1 MKFFR
6 VSSLR
11 VRLIALLFVAIIP
24 VFGFLWYSSIRL
36 KQTAT
41 EDAGNRALH
50 FAKVVA
56 GNQEKIIEVTHQILH
71 VFSRL
76 PIVRAKDIDQCQR
89 LFAELLQEYPY
100 YSDFVLTAPDGNLLT
115 GSKPLNHAVNA
126 SDKAWFKRT
135 MKSGDFSFGEFQ
147 TGRISNKQVLVMGFP
162 VRDESGKI
170 LGAVSAGLNLDWL
183 SNSLLSVDVPD
194 YIHVEIIDDQG
205 VILAHYPGDEGFIG
219 EKISD
224 VSHLQKMFRQN
235 SGTLRGTEHNS
246 PYLYGYQL
254 LRPLDSETVVRIGIP
269 LNIALSGANNIWHQG
284 LIWLGISSVL
294 AILVSW
300 LGGSYFVVDKVN
312 RLLHTTNEVAKGNLN
327 VRTGIGSGS
336 DELSGLA
343 SNFDRMTET
352 LQAHEAELRE
362 REESFRALVEH
373 TPDIITRFNRE
384 LACMYVNPAAETI
397 TGISREEFIG
407 QHTENLSFPK
417 ELRDLWRTKML
428 KVIET
433 DKEQKFEFT
442 YHSSQGERT
451 FYSRFVPEFGPNGEI
466 QSLLGVSRDIT
477 KLKEAREELR
487 KKEQEFRTLVENYP
501 DALGRFDR
509 ELRHIYVNPS
519 IVEITGLSAEFYI
532 GKRHRD
538 IPGIPE
544 DFLEKWESNLQRVFD
559 TGEMVEFEYS
569 YPSQSGHRIF
579 DARIIPEFYDE
590 DDVQTALAIVQD
602 ITEQREAA
610 EELRERE
617 QEFRALV
624 ESSPDLILRLDNN
637 LNNLYVNPA
646 VDQFFNLSPD
656 EFIGARMKDVAEQKL
671 QANNETVHDWETN
684 LRKTIETG
692 REHKFESHY
701 GSDEDVRYFY
711 TFVVPEIID
720 EDGKVQSI
728 LAVTREITPLKRA
741 QEKARSNEKL
751 LEGIF
756 ASLDEAVFLVNSED
770 RTIVTCN
777 KTTEKIFGYSPEELQ
792 GKNTKILHVDQET
805 YEEFNEET
813 IPPLESDGTVH
824 TEFQM
829 RRKDGSVFPTEHT
842 VTILKDESGEWSG
855 VVSVVRDITERKR
868 TERELKMSR
877 QRLQSLT
884 RHLQSVQEEERQS
897 IARDIHDE
905 LGQMLT
911 ALQMDAIWLQRKLPE
926 DMPELYKKT
935 ESMYDLVDQSI
946 ETIQRIS
953 TDLRP
958 SMLDDLGIEAVIQW
972 EADKLEDRSEI
983 ECNIEIKNDDHTLD
997 EDISIALYRVLQEAL
1012 TNVLRHAE
1020 ATKVD
1025 ISYMITEEKVILVIK
1040 DNGGGISKEAV
1051 HSSHS
1056 FGLSG
1061 MRERVEAWDG
1071 TFEVHGEDGKGTTVR
1086 ATIPLT

>member
-6 VSSLR
+6 FSSLR

-24 VFGFLWYSSIRL
+24 AFGFLWYSSIRL

-76 PIVRAKDIDQCQR
+76 PIVRSKDIDQCRQ

-100 YSDFVLTAPDGNLLT
+100 YSEFVLAAPNGDVLT
-115 GSKPLNHAVNA
+115 GSKPLDHTVNA

-147 TGRISNKQVLVMGFP
+147 TGRISKEQILVMGFP

-170 LGAVSAGLNLDWL
+170 LGAVAAGLDLDWL

-194 YIHVEIIDDQG
+194 YIHVEIINSEG
-205 VILAHYPGDEGFIG
+205 IILAHYPGDKDFIG
-219 EKISD
+219 KKISD
-224 VSHLQKMFRQN
+224 VSHLQNMFMQT
-235 SGTLRGTEHNS
+235 SGTLRGIEHGS
-246 PYLYGYQL
+246 QYLFGYQL
-254 LRPLDSETVVRIGIP
+254 LRPLDSETIVRIGIP
-269 LNIALSGANNIWHQG
+269 LDIALSEANNMWYQG
-284 LIWLGISSVL
+284 LIWLGISSIL

-327 VRTGIGSGS
+327 ARTGVESGS

-373 TPDIITRFNRE
+373 TPDIITRFSSE
-384 LACMYVNPAAETI
+384 LDCMYVNPAAEKI
-397 TGISREEFIG
+397 TGIPREQFIG
-407 QHTENLSFPK
+407 QRTENLSFPNA
-417 ELRDLWRTKML
+417 LRDLWRTKMQ

-433 DKEQKFEFT
+433 GREQKFEFT
-442 YHSSQGERT
+442 YHSSRGERA

-477 KLKEAREELR
+477 ALKETREELR

-501 DALGRFDR
+501 DAIGRFDR
-509 ELRHIYVNPS
+509 ELKHLYVNPS
-519 IVEITGLSAEFYI
+519 IIEITGRPADFYI

-538 IPGIPE
+538 IPDIPE
-544 DFLEKWESNLQRVFD
+544 DFLEKWESNLQKVFD
-559 TGEMVEFEYS
+559 SGDMAEFEYS
-569 YPSQSGHRIF
+569 YPAQSGNRIF
-579 DARIIPEFYDE
+579 YARIMPEFYDE

-602 ITEQREAA
+602 ITEQREAE
-610 EELRERE
+610 EELKERE

-624 ESSPDLILRLDNN
+624 ESSPDLIIRLDKN
-637 LNNLYVNPA
+637 LINIYTNPA
-646 VDQFFNLSPD
+646 VEKFFNLSPED
-656 EFIGARMKDVAEQKL
+656 FIGTRMKNVAEQKL
-671 QANNETVHDWETN
+671 QASDETVHNWEAN

-692 REHKFESHY
+692 HEHKFESHY
-701 GSDEDVRYFY
+701 GSDEDIRYFY
-711 TFVVPEIID
+711 TFVVPEII
-720 EDGKVQSI
+720 ENGEVQTI

-741 QEKARSNEKL
+741 QEQARSTENL

-770 RTIVTCN
+770 RTIITCN
-777 KTTEKIFGYSPEELQ
+777 KTTEKIFGYTPEELQ
-792 GKNTKILHVDQET
+792 GENTKILHVDQEM
-805 YEEFNEET
+805 YEEFDEKTVPILDSE
-813 IPPLESDGTVH
+813 GTVH

-842 VTILKDESGEWSG
+842 VTILEEESGEWSG
-855 VVSVVRDITERKR
+855 VVSVIRDITERKR
-868 TERELKMSR
+868 TERELKTSR

-884 RHLQSVQEEERQS
+884 RHLQSIQEEERQN

-926 DMPELYKKT
+926 DMPEMYKKT

-983 ECNIEIKNDDHTLD
+983 ECNIEIKNNDYTLD

-1012 TNVLRHAE
+1012 TNVLRHAK

-1025 ISYMITEEKVILVIK
+1025 ISYMIAEDKVILVIK
-1040 DNGGGISKEAV
+1040 DNGIGISKEAV
-1051 HSSHS
+1051 QSSHS

-1061 MRERVEAWDG
+1061 MRERVAAWDG
-1071 TFEVHGEDGKGTTVR
+1071 TFEVYGEDGKGTTVR
-1086 ATIPLT
+1086 AIIPLT